1 MKITQ
6 SIDNGNQLLAL
17 DLVPR
22 DAHGNKVNP
31 VTCSDRGPDQKGVLE
46 LYNIV
51 RAESFHL
58 DLGGLL
64 GQTFICSG
72 L

>member
-6 SIDNGNQLLAL
+6 SIDNGNQLLSL

-22 DAHGNKVNP
+22 DEHGNKVNP
-31 VTCSDRGPDQKGVLE
+31 VTCSDITPDQKGVLE

-51 RAESFHL
+51 SYCTLMILSVPLFFWEWNY
-58 DLGGLL
+58 
-64 GQTFICSG
+64 C
-72 L
+72 

>member
-6 SIDNGNQLLAL
+6 SIDNGNQLLNL

-22 DAHGNKVNP
+22 DEQGNKVNP
-31 VTCSDRGPDQKGVLE
+31 VTCSDITPDQKGVLE

-51 RAESFHL
+51 SSCVCFLQPYCERNFCEGMS
-58 DLGGLL
+58 
-64 GQTFICSG
+64 
-72 L
+72 